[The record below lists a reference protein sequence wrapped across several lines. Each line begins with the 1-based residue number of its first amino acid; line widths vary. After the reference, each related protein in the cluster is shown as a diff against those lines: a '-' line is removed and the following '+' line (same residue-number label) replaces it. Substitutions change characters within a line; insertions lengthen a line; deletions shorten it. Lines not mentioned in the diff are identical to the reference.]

1 MGNVNVQEI
10 RRRVRERESAIG
22 VQSVNKSPNLAGQY
36 LDKSSRSILTLHFS
50 IEFPKHVLHALLNVV
65 SLIFSI
71 KSLNG
76 WFWFESWWHMYLIT
90 GVRALVFIWPQEG
103 FCLNLFTF
111 SPEYINWL
119 WESLLGEGYVEVLLQ
134 VNSTVH
140 ISSVS
145 IWLPLQSLVSIE
157 CICGIFVAIVV
168 PVVVA
173 STPMGCY
180 QALLHVQIVSWT
192 WYIYNDANITLTG
205 LKHRLAMIYL
215 INKLICCKK
224 IFL

>member
-1 MGNVNVQEI
+1 MYRKFVGES
-10 RRRVRERESAIG
+10 ERESAIG

-76 WFWFESWWHMYLIT
+76 WFWFESWWHRYLVT

-103 FCLNLFTF
+103 FCLNLFIF

-119 WESLLGEGYVEVLLQ
+119 WESLLGGRICWSALAGVQQCCTYYLCVNLIATAEFGEYWVYLWNICCHCCTSSSGIHTNGMLPSFITCTKSLL
-134 VNSTVH
+134 N
-140 ISSVS
+140 
-145 IWLPLQSLVSIE
+145 L
-157 CICGIFVAIVV
+157 
-168 PVVVA
+168 
-173 STPMGCY
+173 
-180 QALLHVQIVSWT
+180 
-192 WYIYNDANITLTG
+192 
-205 LKHRLAMIYL
+205 IYL
-215 INKLICCKK
+215 QWC
-224 IFL
+224 

>member
-1 MGNVNVQEI
+1 MYMYRKFVGES
-10 RRRVRERESAIG
+10 ERESAIG

-103 FCLNLFTF
+103 FCLNLFIF

-119 WESLLGEGYVEVLLQ
+119 WESLLGGRICWSALAGEQYCTYFLCVNLIATAEFGEYWVYLWNICYHCCTGKSGTNTNGMWPSFLTCTIVCYVLILELDI
-134 VNSTVH
+134 ST
-140 ISSVS
+140 
-145 IWLPLQSLVSIE
+145 
-157 CICGIFVAIVV
+157 
-168 PVVVA
+168 
-173 STPMGCY
+173 M
-180 QALLHVQIVSWT
+180 
-192 WYIYNDANITLTG
+192 
-205 LKHRLAMIYL
+205 ML
-215 INKLICCKK
+215 I
-224 IFL
+224 